1 MNGNKDKDKDLESN
15 REEAESNKVSSGR
28 RKFAKAGLITPV
40 LMSFS
45 SHPALAAC
53 SQSGIQSGNLSGP
66 GEEICV
72 PALSAAYWDANRDQW
87 EDLAG
92 EPVNE
97 SFGLNGYFQEGTTFR
112 DIYDG
117 LAGRSNGIA
126 MRNRAA
132 GATDCS
138 GSSAFEGALMELLYQ
153 AIAAA
158 INVITFG
165 ENNSTVP
172 LDSIRN
178 RVSTAFESDRKF
190 EKDRGKRIGNPQCE
204 SFPKMSGLIRSF
216 ESKNNGNAYP

>member
-1 MNGNKDKDKDLESN
+1 MNGNKDKELESN
-15 REEAESNKVSSGR
+15 RQEAESIKVSSGR

-45 SHPALAAC
+45 SQPALAAC
-53 SQSGIQSGNLSGP
+53 SRSGIMSGNLSGP
-66 GEEICV
+66 SEEICV
-72 PALSAAYWDANRDQW
+72 PALSAAYWDANRNQW

-97 SFGLNGYFQEGTTFR
+97 SFGLGEYFQAGTTFR

-117 LAGRSNGIA
+117 VASSSNGMA

-138 GSSAFEGALMELLYQ
+138 GSMAFESMLNELLYQ

-165 ENNSTVP
+165 ENDSTVP

-178 RVSTAFESDRKF
+178 RVSTAFESDR
-190 EKDRGKRIGNPQCE
+190 DSDSCLD
-204 SFPKMSGLIRSF
+204 FPNMSAQIAFF